1 MYESHA
7 DWISHMEKKHAC
19 WGWVY
24 YDESHDSTQYFEDE
38 QSFRRHII
46 EHHGGDVTDDEL
58 ANLTK
63 ACKCLL
69 PFQLFKSCPFCSE
82 YTDDVSIDLDE
93 HITLH
98 LLYLSQVSI
107 PRDFLEMESVEFE
120 SEEEILSSGNRLEG
134 GKLSHKCSL
143 GSISSFRTPK
153 RGTSAS
159 SSINSPE
166 LLKTNE
172 DAVATLTELE
182 SLAKKRG
189 GKDQYHTT
197 VEAVGEPSAD
207 NSSVAGPEVA
217 SCLHYCSV
225 LPNMGL
231 SGDIL
236 EPPTIEY
243 TAGEPD
249 IWDRLQVRER
259 PQGQE
264 NQKSLKYNA
273 EIDSTLWNFRLR
285 YILGLETEDSD
296 SSWMDEVAVIE
307 SCLQLA
313 DALDAHGRYS
323 EVEEILTKIFSDK
336 ATLLTAIL

>member
-1 MYESHA
+1 
-7 DWISHMEKKHAC
+7 MEKKHAR

-24 YDESHDSTQYFEDE
+24 YDYDERHDSIRFFEDE
-38 QSFRRHII
+38 RSFRRHVI
-46 EHHGGDVTDDEL
+46 EHHGSDVTGDEL

-82 YTDDVSIDLDE
+82 YTDDASIDLDE

-98 LLYLSQVSI
+98 LLYLSQLSI
-107 PRDFLEMESVEFE
+107 PGDFLEMQSVEFE

-134 GKLSHKCSL
+134 GKLSHKSSL
-143 GSISSFRTPK
+143 GSISSFRTPN
-153 RGTSAS
+153 RGTSTS
-159 SSINSPE
+159 SAINSPE

-182 SLAKKRG
+182 SLAKKRE

-197 VEAVGEPSAD
+197 VEAVGKPSAD
-207 NSSVAGPEVA
+207 DSSVVGREMA

-225 LPNMGL
+225 SPNTGL
-231 SGDIL
+231 SSDII
-236 EPPTIEY
+236 EPPTIEH
-243 TAGEPD
+243 TPGEPD
-249 IWDRLQVRER
+249 LWDRLQIQER
-259 PQGQE
+259 LQGHG
-264 NQKSLKYNA
+264 NQRYPKYDA
-273 EIDSTLWNFRLR
+273 EMDSTLWNFRLR
-285 YILGLETEDSD
+285 YILELGNEDSD

-336 ATLLTAIL
+336 AALLTAIL